1 MIAGKIMLV
10 SGAETHRVEDTMNR
24 IAIANGVANPQSYA
38 TPTGLNFSVDVASTT
53 NSLRISKRSTNLHK
67 IAEVNNVS
75 RNIADGKMTMP
86 EAFHKLQMIDREHAT
101 YPAWI
106 HILTAAVASGCFMMM
121 FGGTGFD
128 FLPTSIAGALGFTGM
143 LAFERLIEI
152 RFLAEFFG
160 AFVIGASAF
169 LFVSLGIGNMMDM
182 IIIGAVMPL
191 VPGLPITNAIRELMS
206 GHLLSGISKG
216 VEALL
221 TAFAIGA
228 GVAAIFAFV

>member
-1 MIAGKIMLV
+1 MLV

-24 IAIANGVANPQSYA
+24 IAIAHGVANPQSYA
-38 TPTGLNFSVDVASTT
+38 TPTGLNFSVDVAQTT

-75 RNIADGKMTMP
+75 RNIADGKVTMP
-86 EAFHKLQMIDREHAT
+86 EAFQKLQMIDREHAT

-106 HILTAAVASGCFMMM
+106 HILTAAIASGCFMMM

-160 AFVIGASAF
+160 AFVIGAAAI
-169 LFVSLGIGNMMDM
+169 LFVNLGVGKMMDM